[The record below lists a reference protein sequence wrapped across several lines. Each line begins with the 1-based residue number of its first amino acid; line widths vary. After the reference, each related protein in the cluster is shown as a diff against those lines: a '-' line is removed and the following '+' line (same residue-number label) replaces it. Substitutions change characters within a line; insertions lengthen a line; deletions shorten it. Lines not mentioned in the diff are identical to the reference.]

1 MICEKTN
8 TRNRRLK
15 RRVFWFLLALAVLA
29 VMAVLAGLWLIV
41 TDRKAAPV
49 EETK

>member
-1 MICEKTN
+1 MSEMIATMGPM
-8 TRNRRLK
+8 
-15 RRVFWFLLALAVLA
+15 FWLILFFSVLALAVLA
-29 VMAVLAGLWLIV
+29 VTAVLAGLWLIV